1 MNHIRIKLVRRLYLI
16 ICIVLGILAPIY
28 CWYLRPGFNPFE
40 KPLSDFGIQEP
51 TWLLWNSTLVFLA
64 IGIFLN
70 AYIALRYYFKQRVI
84 LNSLKVLL
92 IISSLSLFF
101 TATIPMNYEIFHKI
115 PAFLFFFSYNLFVFL
130 FGLFRSLKYLRIG
143 IFSMSV
149 GLLMLCSLLLLLP
162 FKSYGVFE
170 IVYFSLILIWNIHFL
185 HNRMKEEGSKSDQK
199 GFLKFF
205 Q

>member
-1 MNHIRIKLVRRLYLI
+1 MEYLRIKLLRRVYLI
-16 ICIVLGILAPIY
+16 FSIILGILAPIY
-28 CWYLRPGFNPFE
+28 CWYLRPGFNPIE

-51 TWLLWNSTLVFLA
+51 TWLLWNSTLVILA

-70 AYIALRYYFKQRVI
+70 AYTALRYYFKQRRFRYP
-84 LNSLKVLL
+84 LKVLL
-92 IISSLSLFF
+92 VISSFSLFF
-101 TATIPMNYEIFHKI
+101 TATIPMNYEVLHKI

-130 FGLFRSLKYLRIG
+130 FGLFRSLKYIRKGMFSAFIG
-143 IFSMSV
+143 LSM
-149 GLLMLCSLLLLLP
+149 LFSLLLLLP

-170 IVYFSLILIWNIHFL
+170 IVYFALILIWNIHFL
-185 HNRMKEEGSKSDQK
+185 YYRMKEEGSKSATK

>member
-70 AYIALRYYFKQRVI
+70 AYTALRYYFKQRVI

-115 PAFLFFFSYNLFVFL
+115 PAFIFFFSYNLFIFL
-130 FGLFRSLKYLRIG
+130 FGFFRSLKYLRSG
-143 IFSMSV
+143 FFSMFI

-170 IVYFSLILIWNIHFL
+170 IFYFALILIWNIYFL
-185 HNRMKEEGSKSDQK
+185 YNRMKEEGIKSKEK

-205 Q
+205 

>member
-1 MNHIRIKLVRRLYLI
+1 MKYLNVKLLRRVYLI
-16 ICIVLGILAPIY
+16 CCILLGILVPMY
-28 CWYLRPGFNPFE
+28 CWYLRPGFNPME

-51 TWLLWNSTLVFLA
+51 TWLLWNSTLAFLA

-70 AYIALRYYFKQRVI
+70 AYTTLRYYFKKKRFRYP
-84 LNSLKVLL
+84 LKVLL
-92 IISSLSLFF
+92 LISSFSLFL
-101 TATIPMNYEIFHKI
+101 TATIPMDYDVFHKI

-130 FGLFRSLKYLRIG
+130 FGLFRSLKYLRTG
-143 IFSMSV
+143 IFSMFV
-149 GLLMLCSLLLLLP
+149 GLSMLCSLLLLLP

-170 IVYFSLILIWNIHFL
+170 IVYFALILIWNIHFL
-185 HNRMKEEGSKSDQK
+185 YNRMKEEGNKSEKK